1 MILMMGYKYE
11 KSQETQ
17 DKNREQN
24 MLIQFAE
31 NLFDVWDP
39 DRDGYMLAHKL
50 VENAVMLGLARN
62 KEFIYRLIS
71 ITLKKPLDGLE
82 SEKVTREEFA
92 KLAHSS
98 RLVNRILKIVNEAT
112 KAMLKDR
119 KKNTRPRM

>member
-31 NLFDVWDP
+31 NLFDVWDS

>member
-1 MILMMGYKYE
+1 
-11 KSQETQ
+11 
-17 DKNREQN
+17 
-24 MLIQFAE
+24 
-31 NLFDVWDP
+31 
-39 DRDGYMLAHKL
+39 MLAHKL